1 MSPEY
6 KRPYKPQAMTI
17 MLKITVIQ
25 PMKPQ
30 ENWIPSRK
38 FKQRYSLRGL
48 PFSGAEINA
57 V

>member
-1 MSPEY
+1 M
-6 KRPYKPQAMTI
+6 
-17 MLKITVIQ
+17 
-25 PMKPQ
+25 PQ

-57 V
+57 VQKEFKGRGIG

>member
-6 KRPYKPQAMTI
+6 KRPYKPQAMKI
-17 MLKITVIQ
+17 MLKITLIQ